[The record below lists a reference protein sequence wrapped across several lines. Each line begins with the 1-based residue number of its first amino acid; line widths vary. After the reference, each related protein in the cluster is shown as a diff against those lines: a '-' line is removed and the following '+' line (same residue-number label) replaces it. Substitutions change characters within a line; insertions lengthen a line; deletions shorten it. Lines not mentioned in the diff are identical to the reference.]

1 MCLRFASSKNSERR
15 SVNLLIYEFYSSLNM
30 FFKAQASDFLLT
42 AHKKAMALIDLIDLG
57 KLDSFL
63 TKLKKYIRSRSSFS
77 RVW

>member
-1 MCLRFASSKNSERR
+1 MCLRFASFKNSERR

-30 FFKAQASDFLLT
+30 FFKAQAFDFLLT
-42 AHKKAMALIDLIDLG
+42 AHKKAMALIDPIDLG

>member
-42 AHKKAMALIDLIDLG
+42 AHKKVMALIDLIDLG